1 MGITISV
8 EATYDLR
15 GADLT
20 FFKQIELFFMVVYIG
35 ELALRFYVQG
45 AKCLRSGWVKF
56 DFMLVGIG
64 SVMMVVETLL
74 TGSQNLKELGPLMV
88 LRVMRLLRLARA
100 VRLVVQF
107 RTLWRLVSGLLGSAG
122 TIMYTLLLLVIILYV
137 FACLGIE
144 IITKAEAMQD
154 PAECERRGM
163 DGAVCEDFRA
173 IVAQY
178 WSSLPIIMLTLVQ
191 FVNLDSIAAIYT
203 PCIRANPWLALYF
216 LAFILI
222 VSVAVMNLVTAVIVE
237 GAIEQAK
244 EDKDVAKAYR
254 KQRLEQVLPKVR
266 EMFLQMDIDG
276 DGQITLEEIAQAD
289 QSLKEDLLACLKAD
303 DMVDLF
309 EILDVDGS
317 GELDIHEFVEG
328 ITKMTTSDTSVETIM
343 VLKQLKIL
351 RREVR
356 ESRDEMEKQVRESR
370 DEMENRMQRLEAALL
385 GGRSGKQD
393 TQLLEPNGMEWI
405 LCKRQ
410 EAQ

>member
-1 MGITISV
+1 MGTVHSG
-8 EATYDLR
+8 EPM
-15 GADLT
+15 ADVIFLG
-20 FFKQIELFFMVVYIG
+20 FHPHRQ
-35 ELALRFYVQG
+35 R
-45 AKCLRSGWVKF
+45 CC
-56 DFMLVGIG
+56 D
-64 SVMMVVETLL
+64 
-74 TGSQNLKELGPLMV
+74 ELGDV
-88 LRVMRLLRLARA
+88 
-100 VRLVVQF
+100 
-107 RTLWRLVSGLLGSAG
+107 
-122 TIMYTLLLLVIILYV
+122 
-137 FACLGIE
+137 
-144 IITKAEAMQD
+144 
-154 PAECERRGM
+154 
-163 DGAVCEDFRA
+163 
-173 IVAQY
+173 
-178 WSSLPIIMLTLVQ
+178 
-191 FVNLDSIAAIYT
+191 
-203 PCIRANPWLALYF
+203 
-216 LAFILI
+216 
-222 VSVAVMNLVTAVIVE
+222 VIVE

-393 TQLLEPNGMEWI
+393 TQLLEPNGM
-405 LCKRQ
+405 
-410 EAQ
+410 